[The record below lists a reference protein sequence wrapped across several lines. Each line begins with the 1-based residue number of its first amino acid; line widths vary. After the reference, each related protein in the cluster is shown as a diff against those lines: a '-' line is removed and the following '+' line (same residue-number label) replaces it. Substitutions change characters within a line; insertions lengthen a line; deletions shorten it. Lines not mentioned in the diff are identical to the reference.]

1 MATKGKIHPMNM
13 APAGDTP
20 LDKLDFFF
28 SHPDNTNKI
37 GMFLSKEQELFLKV
51 DRTDD
56 DGALEAYALA
66 KKYSELLDEML
77 STFCEQN
84 NLPLEDVAQ
93 LCMGELEKLEGAPSQ
108 YVCLPY
114 IAAALDFE
122 EFLKFVKET
131 TYLMYG
137 SDDDNGEESEDD
149 DEEIEGEDDGSFQ
162 EGEGDDDD
170 GDDDSA

>member
-1 MATKGKIHPMNM
+1 MAAKGKIHPMNL

-37 GMFLSKEQELFLKV
+37 GAFLSKEKELFHKV

-56 DGALEAYALA
+56 PGALDAYALA

-77 STFCEQN
+77 TTFCEQN
-84 NLPLEDVAQ
+84 SFPLEDVAQ
-93 LCMGELEKLEGAPSQ
+93 LCMGELEKLDGAPSQ

-137 SDDDNGEESEDD
+137 SDDDESEGD
-149 DEEIEGEDDGSFQ
+149 DEEVDGEEDSDEDDG
-162 EGEGDDDD
+162 EDEEDVVDT
-170 GDDDSA
+170 A